1 MSELELKPMV
11 FNLNLEYP
19 HNSAFTCIQDI
30 NLQTDNVEC
39 YIKDKTD
46 PEKFI
51 YLGYLCYDNG
61 EPSNKHNKIFNICV
75 YNHYSGKKTYIMQFH
90 TTNNRISNSDHIAN
104 ILIDYYRK
112 IDTNYSNIDF
122 NDKSFY
128 YRRINHPATVIIN
141 HSSYI
146 QVMNNDEPGDGG
158 SNRKKNTTRRRKTK
172 RT

>member
-11 FNLNLEYP
+11 FKLNLNYP
-19 HNSAFTCIQDI
+19 DDSAFTCIQDI
-30 NLQTDNVEC
+30 DLQTDNVEC

-61 EPSNKHNKIFNICV
+61 KPSNEPYKMFNICV

-90 TTNNRISNSDHIAN
+90 TTNNRISNPTDDVN
-104 ILIDYYRK
+104 YLIHYYRR
-112 IDTNYSNIDF
+112 IDTNYNNIGF

-128 YRRINHPATVIIN
+128 YRRINHPATVIRN

-146 QVMNNDEPGDGG
+146 QVLNKEENGG